1 MSVNEGLAC
10 NASQAARGSLLPL
23 VAEGICAEPALLLRH
38 FQRRWNEF
46 G

>member
-1 MSVNEGLAC
+1 MPVNEGLAY

-23 VAEGICAEPALLLRH
+23 VAEGICAEPAY
-38 FQRRWNEF
+38 FFATSSVAGTNS